1 MANILKEITA
11 EEARKIADSV
21 IERNKK
27 ELLESALYCIQNEA
41 KKGKYTEKFN
51 KSKITDYVK
60 TNLIEKGFE
69 VTKEGE
75 GYIVSWG
82 TKQEK

>member
-1 MANILKEITA
+1 M
-11 EEARKIADSV
+11 

-27 ELLESALYCIQNEA
+27 ELLESALYCIEQAA
-41 KKGKYTEKFN
+41 KEGKYSDKYSKN
-51 KSKITDYVK
+51 KITDYVK
-60 TNLIEKGFE
+60 TKLIENGFE